1 MAKSGYEIALNF
13 VLSLQISWHDVTPCN
28 NKVSE
33 EVQVFSHDPK
43 IDGTLNNIS
52 KSGLAFQY
60 TPIAGK
66 KMDTNSINIFVK
78 GTDRFYLSDIACRII
93 YDISTLDESQRFKGT
108 ERRQCGIKFVELK
121 ENQQN
126 KLELLLKN
134 YTIQSFDNSY

>member
-1 MAKSGYEIALNF
+1 MKDERREFTRYKLQEDEI
-13 VLSLQISWHDVTPCN
+13 QIY
-28 NKVSE
+28 
-33 EVQVFSHDPK
+33 SHDLK
-43 IDGTLNNIS
+43 IDGMLKDMS
-52 KSGLAFQY
+52 KGGLAFQY

-93 YDISTLDESQRFKGT
+93 YDISTLDEGQRFKGT

-134 YTIQSFDNSY
+134 YTIQ